1 MMGFVEGEHPQRL
14 VPHLPWAL
22 ATVGASLQPP
32 HPGSPCGHARMG
44 LHLSLHEKKIY
55 ITYFI

>member
-1 MMGFVEGEHPQRL
+1 MMGFVDGEHPQWL
-14 VPHLPWAL
+14 VSHLLWAL
-22 ATVGASLQPP
+22 ATVGSSLQPP
-32 HPGSPCGHARMG
+32 HPGSPHGHTRTG